1 MAKGSDLKINKI
13 EAEGIQHTIIH
24 PSFPDNL
31 CQQRNAMVIC
41 LGLHVFFFFFNRRA
55 TKKGMFMR
63 AGGRG
68 QTSLKAQGALGFPHG
83 LEPHPSSLI
92 APCIQSMSLTKS
104 GAPGRAG
111 HGPYSSPRVY
121 AKHLDRKRIN
131 FVKYLQDPRHNGRH
145 QPALLKGTQCSHY
158 VFSPYY
164 FVICNS
170 FQRIKER
177 PHATLNGP
185 TGYEMYPDL
194 RSVTCGKM
202 QAKER
207 WPPSQSPIL
216 HLRV

>member
-1 MAKGSDLKINKI
+1 
-13 EAEGIQHTIIH
+13 
-24 PSFPDNL
+24 
-31 CQQRNAMVIC
+31 
-41 LGLHVFFFFFNRRA
+41 
-55 TKKGMFMR
+55 MR

-104 GAPGRAG
+104 GAPGRAS

-145 QPALLKGTQCSHY
+145 QTALLKGTQCSHY

-170 FQRIKER
+170 FQRIKESQVIIC
-177 PHATLNGP
+177 TLKYKKCCSRIMMFMS
-185 TGYEMYPDL
+185 TM
-194 RSVTCGKM
+194 
-202 QAKER
+202 
-207 WPPSQSPIL
+207 SPFCLSYREGFGQNSIQEGRFWCL
-216 HLRV
+216 ACQEVKIE